1 MRDFLQ
7 SVEGPDVVESVDRRT
22 ETSMEAKYL
31 AVNECCQGKVVE
43 QVLRRKKSMF
53 IVRT

>member
-22 ETSMEAKYL
+22 EASMKAKYL
-31 AVNECCQGKVVE
+31 AVDEYCQGKVVE
-43 QVLRRKKSMF
+43 QVLRGEKYQCF
-53 IVRT
+53 NA